1 MYNMNNSTTTTLS
14 PTNNNYD
21 IDESKIYILY
31 VCTVAFFA
39 VALFCVYEFF
49 RNHTKSGNNNSNN
62 GPNQRDSNNN
72 NRTSIEESNGWATRK
87 VFHLLLFVANL
98 SRGIAL
104 VVEILLQD
112 SLAKKDA
119 WFMSLAHAFP
129 DLAFLSTYSFLV
141 LFFAQ
146 LYYSSQ
152 GRVVAN
158 LHSYF
163 FFANASVYLVCVVI
177 AIYTGPTGSS
187 RYAQFRLILEYVLGS
202 IFAISGLGVLYYGC
216 SIIKELEK
224 SGAVTYPEQRT
235 VLKRVRIAC
244 LVCVTLFLSRAIYG
258 MVFAAH
264 SSADMG
270 YPHGWQRERYL
281 VDGIEYALVE
291 LIPSVVILCV
301 TRRRTTGNNDRT
313 RLLRTPGYEN
323 NGSSYPPAV
332 IGNIRTQTG
341 NNRTL
346 YGSNDIEGNMNQN
359 TGR

>member
-1 MYNMNNSTTTTLS
+1 MSGNET
-14 PTNNNYD
+14 

-31 VCTVAFFA
+31 SCTAAFFA

-49 RNHTKSGNNNSNN
+49 RNHDIIRGTKNTSGQLD
-62 GPNQRDSNNN
+62 GSNNN
-72 NRTSIEESNGWATRK
+72 RAAIEESNGWATRK

-98 SRGIAL
+98 SRGVAL
-104 VVEILLQD
+104 VVEILLKD
-112 SLAKKDA
+112 SLSEKDA

-235 VLKRVRIAC
+235 VLKRVRIVC
-244 LVCVTLFLSRAIYG
+244 FVCVTLFLSRAIYG
-258 MVFAAH
+258 IAFAAQD
-264 SSADMG
+264 STDMG
-270 YPHGWQRERYL
+270 YPHGWQKERYL
-281 VDGIEYALVE
+281 VDGVEYTLVE

-301 TRRRTTGNNDRT
+301 TKRRTVGGGGDRT
-313 RLLRTPGYEN
+313 RLLRTPGGYADN
-323 NGSSYPPAV
+323 SSSYPPAV

-346 YGSNDIEGNMNQN
+346 YGSNDVEEQMAISNIKK
-359 TGR
+359 